1 MQMPQDSQLSYIDS
15 GYSGVYQLIKTT
27 KDYQVLS
34 SVNSNSKLVLQ
45 TVSDITLINSLLLSS
60 DDDDDVIQ
68 MQPSLYTDSD
78 YVGGFV
84 SGDWAYTPLAIPNP

>member
-1 MQMPQDSQLSYIDS
+1 MPQDAQLNYIDS

-60 DDDDDVIQ
+60 DEDDDVIQ

-84 SGDWAYTPLAIPNP
+84 SGDWAYTPLSIPNP